1 MHVRAL
7 VVVAVAHL
15 ARASIEAEAEEAA
28 VYTCDES
35 RVRKSWSLFS
45 AKEKATYVSAVK
57 ALSDAGHYST
67 FVGLH
72 LMLGDFIHAT
82 AMFFPFNRLFVWE
95 FENALRAT
103 AKEYACVT
111 VPLWDWAADNQAAL
125 TSNALNS
132 TDATTPWA
140 ETHAFL
146 ADMGGASN
154 WSAAAFTDTI
164 ASPCNM
170 DAFKFGGR
178 GAGTCYVSRV
188 SHGAASPETARE
200 CGAAPASDGPLN
212 APFGLFADATFDD
225 DFALKLVSS
234 ECAAEYAPLASRA
247 RDWSG
252 VAAPYTDAAGANAS
266 TADVDAFAGV
276 LGMTAG
282 DLATWLTNETR
293 YGTKPEDRDAA
304 AHFCAT
310 YANYSSVGDL
320 LGAPRAGSTSGCG
333 LAAKASLGPLSWLR
347 AALGGSMATNRA
359 PADPIF
365 WGAHAYLD
373 YVWDV
378 WARAHSCPHDE
389 RAIAAGVNGSRF
401 VDVPPA
407 LAGHCDGYFDCWVC
421 GHALTE
427 DAGATGYWAGQPYND
442 SLDDA
447 IPFAMPALALRANV
461 TDGWVKPPGVTARSW
476 NGTRTARELLSLE
489 FWDGYRVDS
498 ANLSLAGLRGSLLSD
513 GDRTLGPTS
522 KSAREARKRVHRHFS
537 HGHREAF
544 ASAMNPAEALA
555 ARDSSSATATGGA
568 ADRSVWAFYA
578 ATSGLAVVAAVMRAR
593 SGRRAYEPVA

>member
-234 ECAAEYAPLASRA
+234 ECATERAARERA

-252 VAAPYTDAAGANAS
+252 VAAPYADAAGRERVVRGRGRVRRRARR
-266 TADVDAFAGV
+266 DGGRPRGV
-276 LGMTAG
+276 AR
-282 DLATWLTNETR
+282 DETR
-293 YGTKPEDRDAA
+293 YGTRPEDRDAA
-304 AHFCAT
+304 ARLRDLRQLL
-310 YANYSSVGDL
+310 VGRRPS
-320 LGAPRAGSTSGCG
+320 ARPPRARRG
-333 LAAKASLGPLSWLR
+333 LRARGQASLGPPAR

-427 DAGATGYWAGQPYND
+427 DAGATGYWSGQPYND

-447 IPFAMPALALRANV
+447 VPFAMPSVALRANV

>member
-1 MHVRAL
+1 M
-7 VVVAVAHL
+7 VVAVAHL

-140 ETHAFL
+140 ETHAFWPTW
-146 ADMGGASN
+146 AARATGARPRSPTPSRARATWTRSN
-154 WSAAAFTDTI
+154 SA
-164 ASPCNM
+164 
-170 DAFKFGGR
+170 R

-200 CGAAPASDGPLN
+200 CAAPASDGPLN

-252 VAAPYTDAAGANAS
+252 VAARTPTRPAPTRRPRRGRVRGRARHDG
-266 TADVDAFAGV
+266 GRP
-276 LGMTAG
+276 
-282 DLATWLTNETR
+282 ATWLTNETR

-320 LGAPRAGSTSGCG
+320 LGARRAGSTSGCG
-333 LAAKASLGPLSWLR
+333 PAQASLGRSRGCAPRSAARWRRPRARRPHLLGRARVPRLRVGRVGARAQLPARRARDRGGRQRLALRRR
-347 AALGGSMATNRA
+347 AARARRPLDGSRLLGVR
-359 PADPIF
+359 P
-365 WGAHAYLD
+365 
-373 YVWDV
+373 
-378 WARAHSCPHDE
+378 RAH
-389 RAIAAGVNGSRF
+389 RGRGR
-401 VDVPPA
+401 
-407 LAGHCDGYFDCWVC
+407 DGLL
-421 GHALTE
+421 G
-427 DAGATGYWAGQPYND
+427 GQPYND

-447 IPFAMPALALRANV
+447 IPFAMP
-461 TDGWVKPPGVTARSW
+461 RS
-476 NGTRTARELLSLE
+476 RCA
-489 FWDGYRVDS
+489 
-498 ANLSLAGLRGSLLSD
+498 
-513 GDRTLGPTS
+513 
-522 KSAREARKRVHRHFS
+522 
-537 HGHREAF
+537 
-544 ASAMNPAEALA
+544 
-555 ARDSSSATATGGA
+555 
-568 ADRSVWAFYA
+568 
-578 ATSGLAVVAAVMRAR
+578 
-593 SGRRAYEPVA
+593 